1 MIKRLTSFFVLRRF
15 NRATQGRIRQMGNAQ
30 KEQTYYNY
38 FS

>member
-1 MIKRLTSFFVLRRF
+1 MLKRLTSFIALRRF
-15 NRATQGRIRQMGNAQ
+15 NRASQGRIRQMGNAQ